1 MLLGALA
8 AAVAVTVTGWYGSTN
23 WWLQAV
29 SSRTTSTRVVTSDVG
44 QWQRLLAEG
53 RVLNVDYSHCRNEN
67 LHDGSSSNK
76 SNRATMPST
85 PTIDIVL
92 LHGTKYRRVHWHDVM
107 IRLCSSSSAAVA
119 HAQVAV
125 TAYDLSV
132 DATYNTL
139 LNLLRASANAT
150 VHLYPTNEYHND
162 STSSSTFI
170 NSSASTTRTL
180 LSDLPIAA
188 LVTPSASGS
197 IVLDGLTSGHAA
209 ELQRAI
215 QRWIPVASNAVLDYS
230 VKELAPAL
238 ADWSVTAIYGDLDR
252 NGRRSSERLQRAA
265 AGRAKAKAVQLPG
278 QHAVY
283 LDAPDAF
290 VKTILQN
297 VANNVR
303 TKD

>member
-1 MLLGALA
+1 MLVGALA
-8 AAVAVTVTGWYGSTN
+8 GAVLVTVTGWYGYGTTT
-23 WWLQAV
+23 WWLV
-29 SSRTTSTRVVTSDVG
+29 SPSSTRVATSAVG
-44 QWQRLLAEG
+44 RRLLAEG
-53 RVLNVDYSHCRNEN
+53 RVLDVDYSHCRNN
-67 LHDGSSSNK
+67 LHSNSND
-76 SNRATMPST
+76 SNRETMSSP
-85 PTIDIVL
+85 PIIDIVL

-107 IRLCSSSSAAVA
+107 IRLCSA

-132 DATYNTL
+132 DSTYDTL
-139 LNLLRASANAT
+139 LNLLRASASTT

-162 STSSSTFI
+162 TGTTTTI
-170 NSSASTTRTL
+170 NSSTTISSTL
-180 LSDLPIAA
+180 LSALPIAA

-197 IVLDGLTSGHAA
+197 IVLDGLTSGYAA

-265 AGRAKAKAVQLPG
+265 AAESRAVQLPG

-290 VKTILQN
+290 VKTVMRYVVKN
-297 VANNVR
+297 VA